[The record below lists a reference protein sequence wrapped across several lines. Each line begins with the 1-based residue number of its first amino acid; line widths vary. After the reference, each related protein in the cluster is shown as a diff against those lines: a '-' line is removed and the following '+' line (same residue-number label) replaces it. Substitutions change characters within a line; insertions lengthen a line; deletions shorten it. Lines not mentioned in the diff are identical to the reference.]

1 MRGERPLCG
10 DSSLVIYGSLAK
22 VGPLFNTMTMK
33 KLITYEIHGQ
43 IERNSYF
50 RIGKALVR
58 IEFTGGAINS
68 TGVYPAQYTTDNPL
82 FQRAIENSEAF
93 RCGEIKRGRVEVLG
107 DYGTEA
113 NANDSGE
120 KSEEVTPVSGVTN
133 MQQARACL
141 MAAPYNCTISE
152 LQNKG
157 AVKAAAQ
164 KRGISFP
171 DWL

>member
-1 MRGERPLCG
+1 
-10 DSSLVIYGSLAK
+10 
-22 VGPLFNTMTMK
+22 MK
-33 KLITYEIHGQ
+33 KLVTYEIHGQ

-82 FQRAIENSEAF
+82 FQRAIENSDAF
-93 RCGEIKRGRVEVLG
+93 RNGEIRRGRVEVV
-107 DYGTEA
+107 
-113 NANDSGE
+113 GE
-120 KSEEVTPVSGVTN
+120 SAREGQSAVPSTVLQQVPEVTN
-133 MQQARACL
+133 MQQARALL
-141 MAAPYNCTISE
+141 MAAPYNCAISE

-164 KRGISFP
+164 EKGISFP
-171 DWL
+171 NWS

>member
-1 MRGERPLCG
+1 MSASHRGLSPGRYNLLNDRGGP
-10 DSSLVIYGSLAK
+10 SLIIIA
-22 VGPLFNTMTMK
+22 MK
-33 KLITYEIHGQ
+33 KRITYEIHGQ

-93 RCGEIKRGRVEVLG
+93 RCGEIKRGRVEIVG
-107 DYGTEA
+107 GGEPEA
-113 NANDSGE
+113 AAADDGSAAV
-120 KSEEVTPVSGVTN
+120 KVVSEVTN
-133 MQQARACL
+133 MQQARAFL
-141 MAAPYNCTISE
+141 MAAPYNCTLSE

-157 AVKAAAQ
+157 AVRSAAQ
-164 KRGISFP
+164 SKGVSFP
-171 DWL
+171 NWL